1 MVKRKDNESK
11 QLRYNSRLT
20 DQGHQ
25 EERRTENK
33 HKEQTKIKR
42 IHLNQLQNE
51 YDESANVNFIQNED
65 SAVNHRSKFSFEI
78 KGISILKNYFNEFI
92 ITFYITES
100 RLFNKDIDYQVE
112 EINSNRV
119 VRKLKNRH
127 ERYCIFI
134 AIWILYEIINFK

>member
-42 IHLNQLQNE
+42 IHLNHLQNE
-51 YDESANVNFIQNED
+51 YDELANVNFIQNED

-78 KGISILKNYFNEFI
+78 KGISIFKKISLNNLQSHFI
-92 ITFYITES
+92 LQSQGYSIRILTIKS
-100 RLFNKDIDYQVE
+100 
-112 EINSNRV
+112 
-119 VRKLKNRH
+119 RKLTRIELLEN
-127 ERYCIFI
+127 
-134 AIWILYEIINFK
+134 